1 MSSWPTQVK
10 VIDLKQWQ
18 QIKNIEK
25 DIQIIPL
32 KKCILTLSNNREMST
47 NQNCEVNIQSLN
59 PIIPPSD
66 RK

>member
-1 MSSWPTQVK
+1 MTNKHRKRYLNYPT
-10 VIDLKQWQ
+10 
-18 QIKNIEK
+18 
-25 DIQIIPL
+25 
-32 KKCILTLSNNREMST
+32 KKECILTLSNNREMST